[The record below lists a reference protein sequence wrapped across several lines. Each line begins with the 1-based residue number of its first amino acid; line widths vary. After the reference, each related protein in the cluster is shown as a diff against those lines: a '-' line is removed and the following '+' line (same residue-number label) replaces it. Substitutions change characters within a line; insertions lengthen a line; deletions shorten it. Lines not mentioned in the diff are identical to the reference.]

1 MPWEAHAAGPVS
13 VVVREYY
20 SCWYP
25 APPPYKRY
33 NRKTLFARG
42 FLSISFPGYAMAP
55 ITKDAEN
62 PAESPSSTAPA
73 PSAPKPADGS
83 TRTQPVALEIP
94 VTVNGARTVEGSD
107 KREPFS
113 ESTKT
118 VLIFNQGAVI
128 RIATPVAAG
137 QLVFLTN
144 EKSKKEVVCQVV
156 KSKPGG
162 GPGAG
167 YVELQFTEPA
177 VGFWGMRF
185 PAAPATPAASVLPST
200 PKAVPPAAPVTS
212 KPIATALSASQPPQ
226 PATVPPPPPVSKT
239 ETLKPTVAASPPS
252 PAPVSFAPPPAPL
265 PPVAP
270 PAPPEGKQ
278 GRGIPEIHD
287 YSKEIAAIFA
297 VPPVGTS
304 AQTTTPSPAPPPVP
318 ASSQPSMEE
327 LKQQATRLQVQLG
340 SMLFTESTA
349 TPPTSATVTAPA
361 SHGKSPA
368 TGSVG
373 FTQADSAQKV
383 SEFKAEDAKPAAKP
397 LPKPVPSTPKSRSYD
412 IDQVEEVK
420 VPDWLAPLS
429 RNAESLPTSTPTPTP
444 AASEQ
449 SRIPGWLAPLS
460 HIAPPALAPGASSTT
475 APANTAAIS
484 ASPAGSGASNAPS
497 VEPEA
502 ESEHAPFGGTM
513 LDESFESV
521 PEASSAGSTK
531 KGLFLGLAAAALLVA
546 GGGVWYMRQ
555 THGGNSSVPTARKSV
570 EAPVSSQT
578 VAAVDSLPAAKPE
591 SAALPAGLSSSSPV
605 LSPISATPA
614 KNSAGSALSPAPAAM
629 PKNSAGSA
637 LSPAPAATPKNSAPV
652 ARNEAP
658 AEQPKKPG
666 LGQVRLSTPVV
677 SHAGNSQQ
685 PGEADASLGA
695 GVPTPGAESLSSL
708 SAGNAKEPAA
718 PLPVG
723 GDVKQARLVKSVP
736 PVYPPVARTQRI
748 AGNVSIDAVV
758 ATDGS
763 VSSVKVLSGPAI
775 LHRAA
780 LEAVK
785 QWHYEPAMLDGKP
798 TASHLTVIVQF
809 RMQ

>member
-1 MPWEAHAAGPVS
+1 MRPVS

-25 APPPYKRY
+25 GSPPYKRY

-42 FLSISFPGYAMAP
+42 FLSISFPGYVMAP

-185 PAAPATPAASVLPST
+185 PAAPATPAASVLSST
-200 PKAVPPAAPVTS
+200 PKVVAPAAPVTS
-212 KPIATALSASQPPQ
+212 KPIAPALSASQPPQ

-239 ETLKPTVAASPPS
+239 ETLKPTVAATPPS

-270 PAPPEGKQ
+270 PAPPEAKQ

-304 AQTTTPSPAPPPVP
+304 AQTTTPSPAPPAVP

-327 LKQQATRLQVQLG
+327 LKQQAARLQVQLG

-349 TPPTSATVTAPA
+349 TPPTSATSA
-361 SHGKSPA
+361 
-368 TGSVG
+368 
-373 FTQADSAQKV
+373 QADSAQKV
-383 SEFKAEDAKPAAKP
+383 SEFKAQDAKPAAKP
-397 LPKPVPSTPKSRSYD
+397 LPKPVTPTPKSKSYD

-420 VPDWLAPLS
+420 VPNWLAPLS
-429 RNAESLPTSTPTPTP
+429 RNAESSPTSTSTPTP

-460 HIAPPALAPGASSTT
+460 HIAPPALAPGASSAT

-502 ESEHAPFGGTM
+502 ESENAPLGGTM
-513 LDESFESV
+513 LDESLEPV
-521 PEASSAGSTK
+521 PEASSAGSSK
-531 KGLFLGLAAAALLVA
+531 KGLFLGLAAAALLLA

-555 THGGNSSVPTARKSV
+555 THGGNSSVPTAKKSV

-591 SAALPAGLSSSSPV
+591 SAALPAGLSSSSPA
-605 LSPISATPA
+605 LSPVSVPPA

-658 AEQPKKPG
+658 AEQPKKPA

-685 PGEADASLGA
+685 PGEADASLGS

-708 SAGNAKEPAA
+708 SAGHAKEPAA

-723 GDVKQARLVKSVP
+723 GDVRQARLVKSVP